1 MSDKKK
7 FTIEYEIKSS
17 PRILY
22 SFLSE
27 SNGLSQWFAD
37 NVTVKDQLY
46 TFTWD
51 DEQQKAKLLMLKEN
65 KLVKFRW
72 VDDDQQYY
80 FEMEVLQDEL
90 TNDVALS
97 ITDFAT
103 EDAID
108 ERKLIWDNQI
118 EYLISVL
125 GAWYHTILLN
135 FTFLNHAAYIL
146 RRRVYQ
152 QQLHAAIP
160 DEKNS
165 SFIT

>member
-27 SNGLSQWFAD
+27 PNGLAQWFAD
-37 NVTVKDQLY
+37 DVNFRDQIY

-51 DEQQKAKLLMLKEN
+51 DEQQKAKMVNAKEN
-65 KLVKFRW
+65 KLVRFKW
-72 VDDDQQYY
+72 LDDEPQCY
-80 FEMEVLQDEL
+80 FEMEIVQDEL

-103 EDAID
+103 EDAIA

-118 EYLISVL
+118 DYLISVL
-125 GAWYHTILLN
+125 GA
-135 FTFLNHAAYIL
+135 
-146 RRRVYQ
+146 
-152 QQLHAAIP
+152 
-160 DEKNS
+160 
-165 SFIT
+165 